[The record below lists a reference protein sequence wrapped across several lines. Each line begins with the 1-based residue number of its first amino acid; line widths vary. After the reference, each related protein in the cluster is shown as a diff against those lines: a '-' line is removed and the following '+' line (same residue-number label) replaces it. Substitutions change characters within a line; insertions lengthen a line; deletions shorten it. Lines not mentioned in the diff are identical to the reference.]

1 MKIRSATPDDLD
13 ALFDLNK
20 QINELHHLYAPQAFV
35 APSEE
40 DRTFLI
46 NMLADEERLFLVAE
60 EGQQVLGFITATIT
74 QNETISFLIKDPI
87 CRIGTIVVDK
97 NQKSKGVGRALM
109 TAVEQWARE
118 SGATQVRLEVMEF
131 NHNAQQFYDKLGFV
145 PNSRLMM
152 KCL

>member
-13 ALFDLNK
+13 TLFDLNK

-60 EGQQVLGFITATIT
+60 ESQQVLGFITATIT

-87 CRIGTIVVDK
+87 CRIGTIVVDE
-97 NQKSKGVGRALM
+97 NQKSKGFGRALM
-109 TAVEQWARE
+109 AAVEQWARE

>member
-60 EGQQVLGFITATIT
+60 ESQQVLGFITATIT

-87 CRIGTIVVDK
+87 CRIGTIVVDE

-131 NHNAQQFYDKLGFV
+131 NHNAQQFYDKLGFA

>member
-13 ALFDLNK
+13 TLFDLNK

-87 CRIGTIVVDK
+87 CRIGTIVVDEH
-97 NQKSKGVGRALM
+97 QKSKGVGRALM
-109 TAVEQWARE
+109 AAVEQWARE

>member
-1 MKIRSATPDDLD
+1 MKIRPATPDDLN

-87 CRIGTIVVDK
+87 CRIGTIVVDE

-109 TAVEQWARE
+109 AAVEQWARE

-152 KCL
+152 KYL

>member
-1 MKIRSATPDDLD
+1 MKIRPATPDDLN

-87 CRIGTIVVDK
+87 CRIGTIVVDE

-109 TAVEQWARE
+109 AAVEQWARE

>member
-1 MKIRSATPDDLD
+1 MKIRPATPDDLN

-20 QINELHHLYAPQAFV
+20 QINELHHLHAPLAFV

-40 DRTFLI
+40 DRAFLR
-46 NMLADEERLFLVAE
+46 NMLADEARLFLVAE

-87 CRIGTIVVDK
+87 CRIGTIVVDE

-109 TAVEQWARE
+109 ASVEQWARE

>member
-13 ALFDLNK
+13 TLFDLNK

-87 CRIGTIVVDK
+87 CRIGTIVVDE

-109 TAVEQWARE
+109 AAVEQWAHE

>member
-1 MKIRSATPDDLD
+1 MKIRPATPDDLN

-20 QINELHHLYAPQAFV
+20 QINELHHLHAPQAFV

-87 CRIGTIVVDK
+87 CRIGTIVVDE

-109 TAVEQWARE
+109 ATVEQWARE
-118 SGATQVRLEVMEF
+118 SGAIQVRLEVMEF
-131 NHNAQQFYDKLGFV
+131 NRDAQQFYDRLGFI

>member
-87 CRIGTIVVDK
+87 CRIGTIVVDE

-109 TAVEQWARE
+109 AAVEQWARE

>member
-20 QINELHHLYAPQAFV
+20 QINELHHLYAPQAFG

-40 DRTFLI
+40 DRTFLR
-46 NMLADEERLFLVAE
+46 NMLANEERLFLVAE

-87 CRIGTIVVDK
+87 CRIGTIVVDE

-109 TAVEQWARE
+109 ATVEQWDRE
-118 SGATQVRLEVMEF
+118 SGAIQVRLEVMEF
-131 NHNAQQFYDKLGFV
+131 NRDAQQFYDRLGFI

>member
-87 CRIGTIVVDK
+87 CRIGTIVVDE

-109 TAVEQWARE
+109 ATVEQWARE
-118 SGATQVRLEVMEF
+118 SGAIQVRLEVMEF
-131 NHNAQQFYDKLGFV
+131 NRDAQQFYDRLGFV

>member
-60 EGQQVLGFITATIT
+60 ESQQVLGFITATIT

-87 CRIGTIVVDK
+87 CRIGTIVVDE

>member
-1 MKIRSATPDDLD
+1 MKIRQATPDDLN

-20 QINELHHLYAPQAFV
+20 QINELHHLHAPHAFV

-40 DRTFLI
+40 DRTFLR

-87 CRIGTIVVDK
+87 CRIGTIVVDE
-97 NQKSKGVGRALM
+97 NQKSKGIGRALM
-109 TAVEQWARE
+109 ASVEQWARE
-118 SGATQVRLEVMEF
+118 SGAIQVRLEVMEF
-131 NHNAQQFYDKLGFV
+131 NHNAQQFYDKLGFI
-145 PNSRLMM
+145 PNSRFMM

>member
-1 MKIRSATPDDLD
+1 MKIRPATPDDLN

-40 DRTFLI
+40 DRTFVI

-87 CRIGTIVVDK
+87 CRIGTIVVDE

-109 TAVEQWARE
+109 AAVEQWARE

-152 KCL
+152 KYL

>member
-1 MKIRSATPDDLD
+1 MKIRPATSDDLN

-74 QNETISFLIKDPI
+74 QNETISFLIKDPV
-87 CRIGTIVVDK
+87 CRIGTIVVDE

-109 TAVEQWARE
+109 AAVEQWARE

>member
-1 MKIRSATPDDLD
+1 MKIRPATPDDLN

-20 QINELHHLYAPQAFV
+20 QINELHHLHAPLAFV

-40 DRTFLI
+40 DRTFLR
-46 NMLADEERLFLVAE
+46 NMLADEARLFLVAE

-87 CRIGTIVVDK
+87 CRIGTIVVDE

-109 TAVEQWARE
+109 ASVEQWARE

>member
-13 ALFDLNK
+13 TLFDLNK

-87 CRIGTIVVDK
+87 CRIGTIVVDE

-109 TAVEQWARE
+109 AAVEQWARE

>member
-1 MKIRSATPDDLD
+1 MKIRPATPDDLN

-20 QINELHHLYAPQAFV
+20 QINELHHLHAPLAFV

-40 DRTFLI
+40 DRTFLR
-46 NMLADEERLFLVAE
+46 NMLADEARLFLVAE

-87 CRIGTIVVDK
+87 CRIGTIVVDE

-109 TAVEQWARE
+109 ATVEQWARE
-118 SGATQVRLEVMEF
+118 SGALQVRLEVMEF
-131 NHNAQQFYDKLGFV
+131 NRDAQQFYDRLGFV

>member
-87 CRIGTIVVDK
+87 CRIGTIVVDE

-109 TAVEQWARE
+109 AAVEQWARE

-131 NHNAQQFYDKLGFV
+131 NHNAQQFYNKLGFT

>member
-1 MKIRSATPDDLD
+1 MKIRPATSDDLN

-20 QINELHHLYAPQAFV
+20 QINELHHLHAPQAFV

-87 CRIGTIVVDK
+87 CRIGTIVVDE
-97 NQKSKGVGRALM
+97 NQKSKGVGRALLA
-109 TAVEQWARE
+109 TVEQWARE
-118 SGATQVRLEVMEF
+118 SGASQVRLEVMEF
-131 NHNAQQFYDKLGFV
+131 NRDAQQFYDRLGFT

>member
-1 MKIRSATPDDLD
+1 MKIRPATPDDLN

-20 QINELHHLYAPQAFV
+20 QINELHHLHAPLAFV

-40 DRTFLI
+40 DRTFLR
-46 NMLADEERLFLVAE
+46 NMLADEARLFLVAE

-87 CRIGTIVVDK
+87 CRIGTIVVDE

-109 TAVEQWARE
+109 ATVEQWARE
-118 SGATQVRLEVMEF
+118 SGAIQVRLEVMEF
-131 NHNAQQFYDKLGFV
+131 NRDAQQFYDRLGFV

>member
-1 MKIRSATPDDLD
+1 MKIRPATPDDLN

-20 QINELHHLYAPQAFV
+20 QINELHHLHAPQAFV

-46 NMLADEERLFLVAE
+46 NMLADEERLFLVADE
-60 EGQQVLGFITATIT
+60 DQQVLGFITATIT

-87 CRIGTIVVDK
+87 CRIGTIVVDE

-109 TAVEQWARE
+109 ATVEQWARE
-118 SGATQVRLEVMEF
+118 SGAIQVRLEVMEF
-131 NHNAQQFYDKLGFV
+131 NRDAQQFYDRLGFV

>member
-1 MKIRSATPDDLD
+1 MKIRSATPDDLN
-13 ALFDLNK
+13 ALFILNT
-20 QINELHHLYAPQAFV
+20 QISELHFRHAPQTFV
-35 APSEE
+35 PPSAEDKTFLANALADDDRLVLIAEE
-40 DRTFLI
+40 D
-46 NMLADEERLFLVAE
+46 
-60 EGQQVLGFITATIT
+60 QQALGFITATIT
-74 QNETISFLIKDPI
+74 QNETISFLIKDPT
-87 CRIGTIVVDK
+87 CRIGTIVVDE

>member
-60 EGQQVLGFITATIT
+60 ESQQVLGFITATIT

-87 CRIGTIVVDK
+87 CRIGTIVVDE
-97 NQKSKGVGRALM
+97 NQKSKGFGRALM
-109 TAVEQWARE
+109 AAVEQWARE

>member
-1 MKIRSATPDDLD
+1 MKIRPATPDDLN

-20 QINELHHLYAPQAFV
+20 QINELHHRHAPQAFV

-40 DRTFLI
+40 DRTFLR

-87 CRIGTIVVDK
+87 CRIGTIVVDE

-131 NHNAQQFYDKLGFV
+131 NHNAQQFYDYLGFV

>member
-87 CRIGTIVVDK
+87 CRIGTIVVDE

-109 TAVEQWARE
+109 ATVEQWARE
-118 SGATQVRLEVMEF
+118 SGASQVRLEVMEF
-131 NHNAQQFYDKLGFV
+131 NRDAQQFYDRLGFT

>member
-20 QINELHHLYAPQAFV
+20 QINELHHLYAPQAFG

-40 DRTFLI
+40 DRTFLR

-87 CRIGTIVVDK
+87 CRIGTIVVDE

-109 TAVEQWARE
+109 ATVEQWDRE
-118 SGATQVRLEVMEF
+118 SGAIQVRLEVMEF
-131 NHNAQQFYDKLGFV
+131 NRDAQQFYDRLGFI

>member
-1 MKIRSATPDDLD
+1 MKIRSATPDDLN
-13 ALFDLNK
+13 ALFVLNT
-20 QINELHHLYAPQAFV
+20 QISELHFRHAPHTFV
-35 APSEE
+35 PPSEE
-40 DRTFLI
+40 DRAFLADA
-46 NMLADEERLFLVAE
+46 LADEARLVLIAE
-60 EGQQVLGFITATIT
+60 EGQQALGFITATIT

-87 CRIGTIVVDK
+87 CRIGTIVVDE

-131 NHNAQQFYDKLGFV
+131 NHNAQQFYDKLGFA

>member
-1 MKIRSATPDDLD
+1 MKIRPATPDDLN

-20 QINELHHLYAPQAFV
+20 QINELHHLHAPQAFV

-46 NMLADEERLFLVAE
+46 NMLADEERLFLVAD

-87 CRIGTIVVDK
+87 CRIGTIVVDE

-109 TAVEQWARE
+109 ATVEQWARE
-118 SGATQVRLEVMEF
+118 SGAIQVRLEVMEF
-131 NHNAQQFYDKLGFV
+131 NRDAQQFYDRLGFV